1 MSKRFSVHKDDKRL
15 HIVGPNDGQFDLEIS
30 IDYDDVY
37 HREVMRQARQLC
49 QILDM
54 NWPRP

>member
-1 MSKRFSVHKDDKRL
+1 MSERFTIHKDSKS
-15 HIVGPNDGQFDLEIS
+15 LEIAGPDDFELKIT
-30 IDYDDVY
+30 IDYDDVW
-37 HREVMRQARQLC
+37 HQEVMRQARQLC